1 MRSVDFTIELKIKVD
16 NLFILND
23 EINYNLFIY
32 LLKLL
37 YFFFEIVDLVKI
49 KSLFLTKLEC
59 WNNWY
64 LWITFITF
72 WCDEIRYNLL
82 MFYYL
87 KKKNLLMVV
96 HRINVFSNIVLCYTS
111 NWMDLTEIVNEF
123 DIIPE
128 IVFNIPMSN
137 NLIFDYYST
146 LTTK

>member
-1 MRSVDFTIELKIKVD
+1 
-16 NLFILND
+16 
-23 EINYNLFIY
+23 
-32 LLKLL
+32 
-37 YFFFEIVDLVKI
+37 
-49 KSLFLTKLEC
+49 
-59 WNNWY
+59 
-64 LWITFITF
+64 
-72 WCDEIRYNLL
+72 
-82 MFYYL
+82 
-87 KKKNLLMVV
+87 MVV